1 MDKIPPLEN
10 LIQKFTKLPGVGK
23 KTAARYAYAILGMT
37 DEDSNSFIDAIRE
50 VKEKVHFCKVCGNY
64 TDGDVCEICS
74 SRDNSIVCV
83 VSEPK
88 EVTAMEKI
96 KDYNGVYHVLHG
108 LLNPMAGVGPE
119 DLNIKALLDRIGGVK
134 EVIVATASTIEGDA
148 TALYLSRLL
157 KPLGVKVTRIARGLP
172 AGSELEYADEL
183 TLSRA
188 LTDRKE
194 I

>member
-64 TDGDVCEICS
+64 TDDDVCEICS

-119 DLNIKALLDRIGGVK
+119 DLNIKALLDRISGVK

>member
-23 KTAARYAYAILGMT
+23 KTAARYAYAILAMT

-64 TDGDVCEICS
+64 TDDDVCEICS

-119 DLNIKALLDRIGGVK
+119 DLNIKALLDRISGVK
-134 EVIVATASTIEGDA
+134 EIIVATASTIEGDA

>member
-37 DEDSNSFIDAIRE
+37 DDDSNSFIDAIRE
-50 VKEKVHFCKVCGNY
+50 VKEKVHFCNVCGNY

-119 DLNIKALLDRIGGVK
+119 DLNIKDH
-134 EVIVATASTIEGDA
+134 
-148 TALYLSRLL
+148 
-157 KPLGVKVTRIARGLP
+157 
-172 AGSELEYADEL
+172 
-183 TLSRA
+183 
-188 LTDRKE
+188 
-194 I
+194 

>member
-64 TDGDVCEICS
+64 TDGEVCEICS
-74 SRDNSIVCV
+74 TRDNSIICV

-108 LLNPMAGVGPE
+108 LLNPMVGIGPE
-119 DLNIKALLDRIGGVK
+119 DLNIKPLLERLSGVK

-157 KPLGVKVTRIARGLP
+157 KPLNIKVTRIARGLP

>member
-74 SRDNSIVCV
+74 SRDSSIVCV

-119 DLNIKALLDRIGGVK
+119 DLNIKALLDRISGVK

>member
-108 LLNPMAGVGPE
+108 ILNPMAGVGPE
-119 DLNIKALLDRIGGVK
+119 DLNIKALLDRISGVK

>member
-23 KTAARYAYAILGMT
+23 KTAARYAYAILAMT

-64 TDGDVCEICS
+64 TDDDVCEICS

-119 DLNIKALLDRIGGVK
+119 DLNIKALLDRISGVK

>member
-119 DLNIKALLDRIGGVK
+119 DLNIKALLDRISGVK

>member
-37 DEDSNSFIDAIRE
+37 DDDSNSFIDAIRE

-119 DLNIKALLDRIGGVK
+119 DLNIKALLDRISGVK

>member
-119 DLNIKALLDRIGGVK
+119 DLNIKALLDRINGVK

>member
-1 MDKIPPLEN
+1 MDKIPPLDN

-119 DLNIKALLDRIGGVK
+119 DLNIKALLDRISGVK

>member
-23 KTAARYAYAILGMT
+23 KTAARYAYAILAMT

-108 LLNPMAGVGPE
+108 LLNPMAGFGPE
-119 DLNIKALLDRIGGVK
+119 DLNIKALLDRISGVK

>member
-50 VKEKVHFCKVCGNY
+50 VKEKVHFCKICGNY

-119 DLNIKALLDRIGGVK
+119 DLNIKALLDRISGVK

>member
-1 MDKIPPLEN
+1 MDKFPPLEN

-108 LLNPMAGVGPE
+108 ILNPMAGVGPE
-119 DLNIKALLDRIGGVK
+119 DLNIKALLDRISGVK

>member
-23 KTAARYAYAILGMT
+23 KTAARYAYAILAMT

-119 DLNIKALLDRIGGVK
+119 DLNIKALLDRISVVK

>member
-74 SRDNSIVCV
+74 SLDNSIVCV

-119 DLNIKALLDRIGGVK
+119 DLNIKALLDRISGVK

>member
-23 KTAARYAYAILGMT
+23 KTAARYAYAILAMT

-119 DLNIKALLDRIGGVK
+119 DLNIKALLDRISGVK

>member
-10 LIQKFTKLPGVGK
+10 LIQNFTKLPGVGK
-23 KTAARYAYAILGMT
+23 KTAARYAYAILGMSS
-37 DEDSNSFIDAIRE
+37 EDSDSFISAIRE

-64 TDGDVCEICS
+64 TDSEVCEICS
-74 SRDNSIVCV
+74 SRDTSVICV

-108 LLNPMAGVGPE
+108 LLNPMAGIGPE
-119 DLNIKALLDRIGGVK
+119 DLNIKSLLNRLSGVK

-148 TALYLSRLL
+148 TALYISRLL
-157 KPLGVKVTRIARGLP
+157 KPLGIRVTRIARGLP

-188 LTDRKE
+188 LSDRKD